1 MNVAFEMGINALE
14 ATLIL
19 NFLAK
24 YFGYRTEA
32 ASKYWGTILIW
43 CLSFVSISFFSWTHL
58 YESYASSL
66 QILFNIIFCVWLLK
80 GKGLQKIFIS
90 VFTMGLVA
98 IVATVT
104 VFLFGKISNNRLV
117 YLMGQFSTLRM
128 SAVLV
133 SKLVF
138 FAITRI
144 ILRVRANT
152 QIKIY
157 DFIPLIIVPSLSI
170 ITITLMTYATMAA
183 PEIQN
188 YSFYSICIILVL
200 NIMIYLLF
208 IRLSRANKMEL
219 EVALLNLQ
227 NQCMQENAKNIEGM
241 YENVCALRHDLKNH
255 LLGIAAMA
263 DAKNIEGI
271 KKHTTSLLYQQ
282 EQNDKVMVFSENQ
295 ILDAIIS
302 SKQSIAERDNIH
314 FHVFITDSLA
324 FIAPEDICTLI
335 GNALDN
341 AIQAAKSNENKDITL
356 HIQPQRSYSA
366 ITVSNSIAASV
377 LCENPS
383 LQTSKANRQQHG
395 FGIKNMRKV
404 VEKYQG
410 MIEFYERDSQFVCD
424 ILLPQITK

>member
-66 QILFNIIFCVWLLK
+66 QILFNIIFCVWLLN
-80 GKGLQKIFIS
+80 GKGMQKVFIS

-104 VFLFGKISNNRLV
+104 VFLFGKISNNQLA
-117 YLMGQFSTLRM
+117 YLMSQFSTLRM

-144 ILRVRANT
+144 ILQVRANT

-208 IRLSRANKMEL
+208 IRLSRVNKMEL

-227 NQCMQENAKNIEGM
+227 NECMEENAKNIEGM

-271 KKHTTSLLYQQ
+271 KKHTASLLYQQ
-282 EQNDKVMVFSENQ
+282 EQNDKVMVFSENK

-302 SKQSIAERDNIH
+302 SKQNIAERDNIH
-314 FHVFITDSLA
+314 FHVFITDSLL
-324 FIAPEDICTLI
+324 FIEPEDICTLI
-335 GNALDN
+335 GNTLDN
-341 AIQAAKSNENKDITL
+341 AIRAAKSNENKDITL
-356 HIQPQRSYSA
+356 HIQPQGSYSA

-377 LCENPS
+377 LSANPS

-424 ILLPQITK
+424 ILVLKITK